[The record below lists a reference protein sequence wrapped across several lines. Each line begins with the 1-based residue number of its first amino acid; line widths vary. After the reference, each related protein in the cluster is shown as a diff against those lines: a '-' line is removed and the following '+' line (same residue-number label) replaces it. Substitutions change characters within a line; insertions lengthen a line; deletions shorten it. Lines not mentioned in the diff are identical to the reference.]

1 MKAVPDNE
9 ADNEADN
16 KAGHPARPYLLLV
29 LATAIWAGNFV
40 IGRAMHGDIPP
51 LTLNFFRW
59 SAAFVLLAPFAIRT
73 VLAEREVLKRHWKWL
88 VLLTGSGVVLFH
100 TFVYT
105 ALQTTTAI
113 NAGLMIA
120 ATPII
125 IPGVAWAIH
134 RDRPSA
140 RQMAGIAASVAG
152 VMVIISRADL
162 GVLAS
167 LTFQPGDL
175 WMLAAVPMWAFYSVI
190 LKDRPAGLSASTLVL
205 SIAGLGALMAA
216 PLFLWERSAGLVM
229 EINAAN
235 VLTIGYVAVFASIVA
250 YFAWNR
256 GVADIGAIRAGP
268 FLHLLP
274 VFSGLLA
281 MLFLGEMIEPFH
293 IPGIALIVTGIWLTT
308 RKGH

>member
-1 MKAVPDNE
+1 MKTAPD
-9 ADNEADN
+9 DNSDRSL
-16 KAGHPARPYLLLV
+16 RPYLLLA
-29 LATAIWAGNFV
+29 LSSAIWAGNFV
-40 IGRAMHGDIPP
+40 IARAMHGDIPP

-59 SAAFVLLAPFAIRT
+59 TAAFILLAPFAFRSL
-73 VLAEREVLKRHWKWL
+73 LAELGVLGSNWKWL
-88 VLLTGSGVVLFH
+88 LMMAASGAVLFH
-100 TFVYT
+100 SFVYT
-105 ALQTTTAI
+105 ALASTTAI

-120 ATPII
+120 VCPII
-125 IPGVAWAIH
+125 IPGIAWLIH
-134 RDRPSA
+134 RDRPSG
-140 RQMAGIAASVAG
+140 RQMVGIAASLAG
-152 VMVIISRADL
+152 VVVIISRADL
-162 GVLAS
+162 SVLAS

-190 LKDRPAGLSASTLVL
+190 LKDRPAGLSANTLVL

-216 PLFLWERSAGLVM
+216 PLYVWELGTGRGM

-235 VLTIGYVAVFASIVA
+235 MATIGYVAVFASIVA

-281 MLFLGEMIEPFH
+281 MVFLGEMIEPFH

-308 RKGH
+308 RRGT